1 MKKVLYVTGSRAEYG
16 IMKRLLLKLN
26 EDKDI
31 ELTIVATAM
40 HTDKKYGET
49 YKVIEED
56 GLKVNKLID
65 IEVDNSNNKKV
76 IDSMAICLQKF
87 GQYLF
92 EKSFDA
98 VMLLGDRYEILS
110 VAIAAAMHNIPIIHL
125 HGGEITLGNYD
136 EFIRHSI
143 TKMSKLHLVS
153 TEENKRRVIQLGEN
167 PKFVHNIGSL
177 GAENSFKLKLLD
189 KKELIKR
196 LNITDIT
203 EKEYF
208 LIVFHPETVT
218 GNDIEKQTRNL
229 LEALDLFKKEY
240 NFIFIGSN
248 SDTGSDVIYRLF
260 YDYTLENNY
269 KFLTSVKPEEYLSLI
284 KYSKG
289 LIGNSSSGLI
299 EVPSFGIPTLNI
311 GDRQKGRVRGKSVI
325 DVSIDKEEIKNGIVK
340 MLDEKFRNIVKS
352 EKNPYIQENSL
363 EKAYQIIKNFL
374 FSDEI
379 KEIKEF
385 FDINLKNFEEQ
396 IKC

>member
-1 MKKVLYVTGSRAEYG
+1 MKKVLYITGSRAEYG
-16 IMKRLLLKLN
+16 IMKRLLLRLN

-40 HTDKKYGET
+40 HADKKYGET

-56 GLKVNKLID
+56 GLKVDKLID
-65 IEVDNSNNKKV
+65 IELNNSNNKKV
-76 IDSMAICLQKF
+76 IDSMAICLQEF

-98 VMLLGDRYEILS
+98 VILLGDRYEILS

-153 TEENKRRVIQLGEN
+153 TEEYKKRVIQLGEN
-167 PKFVHNIGSL
+167 PKSVHNIGSL

-196 LNITDIT
+196 LNIT

-218 GNDIEKQTRNL
+218 GNDIEKQARNL

-240 NFIFIGSN
+240 DFIFIGSN
-248 SDTGSDVIYRLF
+248 SDTGSDTIYRLF
-260 YDYTLENNY
+260 YDYTLENNFD
-269 KFLTSVKPEEYLSLI
+269 FLTSVKPEEYLSLI

-325 DVSIDKEEIKNGIVK
+325 DISTDKEEIKNGIVK
-340 MLDEKFRNIVKS
+340 MLNKEFKS
-352 EKNPYIQENSL
+352 KIKLEKNPYFQENSL
-363 EKAYQIIKNFL
+363 EKAHQIIKDFL
-374 FSDEI
+374 FSDKI

-385 FDINLKNFEEQ
+385 FDINIEDLKE
-396 IKC
+396 